1 MAGTL
6 SLKDCAER
14 LGVHYMTAYRYIR
27 LGRLPATKVGA
38 EWRVLPS
45 DLEALLADVAAP
57 TVRGSADWS
66 ARLEDRLLAG
76 DEGGSWSVVEAA
88 LASGVSPSDVHVDL
102 LGPALTR
109 IGAGWHDGQVS
120 IAEEH
125 RATAVATKIAGRLG
139 PRFSPRGRRRGK
151 VIVGA
156 PTGERHAL
164 AVAIVADLIRAA
176 GWEVVELGVDLP
188 VDEFV
193 TCVEKEAPVFA
204 IAISMATAGGV
215 TAGRELIDSL
225 RQSVNVPVV
234 VGGSAVD
241 STAADSLGADAW
253 ASDGRAAVEALAALV
268 ARS

>member
-6 SLKDCAER
+6 SIKDCAER

-57 TVRGSADWS
+57 TIRGSADWS

-76 DEGGSWSVVEAA
+76 DVGGAWSVVEAA
-88 LASGVSPSDVHVDL
+88 LASGVSPSDVHVDM
-102 LGPALTR
+102 LGPALSR
-109 IGAGWHDGQVS
+109 IGVAWHVGEVS

-125 RATAVATKIAGRLG
+125 RATAVATRIAGRLG

-151 VIVGA
+151 VIVGT

-176 GWEVVELGVDLP
+176 GWDVVELGVDLP
-188 VDEFV
+188 VAEFV
-193 TCVEKEAPVFA
+193 TIVEKEAPVVA
-204 IAISMATAGGV
+204 VAISISTSSRV
-215 TAGRELIDSL
+215 DAGRELIDTL
-225 RQSVNVPVV
+225 RQSVTVPVI
-234 VGGSAVD
+234 VGGSATD
-241 STAADSLGADAW
+241 STTADSLGADAW
-253 ASDGRAAVEALAALV
+253 ASDGRSAVEALASLLTN
-268 ARS
+268 